1 MFKENVKKV
10 KLISNSMGML
20 EPEIGEEFEQRLTI
34 NQKGRVWFSGYGRDD
49 DWNMIKLRQFHT
61 RIPEESFE
69 RFLDGLNEYL
79 EKSEMGY
86 ITDIGNW
93 TLIITDNDGKNHK
106 HEYSFY
112 PQKGILHDIS
122 ELIRKEMGMKDLFV
136 FDGGQ

>member
-1 MFKENVKKV
+1 MFKENVKNV

-34 NQKGRVWFSGYGRDD
+34 NQNGRVWFSGYGRDK
-49 DWNMIKLRQFHT
+49 DWKMIKLRQFQT
-61 RIPEESFE
+61 RIPEECFE

-79 EKSEMGY
+79 EKSEMVY

-93 TLIITDNDGKNHK
+93 TLIITDSDGKNHK
-106 HEYSFY
+106 HECSFN

-122 ELIRKEMGMKDLFV
+122 ELIRKESGISELFI
-136 FDGGQ
+136 FDGG